1 MIDPKLLQTILPV
14 VVIVIVMALRFRSM
28 NKARPLNPKTLWI
41 APVLLIALAAAT
53 FYATPLSAVGLSI
66 SAVALI
72 VGGLI
77 GWQRGKLI
85 RIDRDPATGKLTQQ
99 ASPAAL
105 ILLVG
110 IIGLRYALRNYF
122 DLTPG
127 ADGKMSAQALMITDA
142 LLLFAVGLVAMTRIE
157 MMIRARQLMNGPAPL
172 ASSGVGQ

>member
-1 MIDPKLLQTILPV
+1 MDPKLLQSILPV
-14 VVIVIVMALRFRSM
+14 VVIVIVMAFRLRSM
-28 NKARPLNPKTLWI
+28 KKARPLNAKTLWI
-41 APVLLIALAAAT
+41 APVLLIAVAIGSL
-53 FYATPLSAVGLSI
+53 YATPLSAMGLSI

-85 RIDRDPATGKLTQQ
+85 HIDRDPATGKLTQQ

-127 ADGKMSAQALMITDA
+127 ADGKMSGQALMITDA
-142 LLLFAVGLVAMTRIE
+142 LLLFAVGLVVMTRIE
-157 MMIRARQLMNGPAPL
+157 MMIRAKRILDHGIA
-172 ASSGVGQ
+172 ADVAA

>member
-1 MIDPKLLQTILPV
+1 MDPKLLQTILPV

-28 NKARPLNPKTLWI
+28 KKARPLNHKTLWI
-41 APVLLIALAAAT
+41 APVLLIALAIAVL
-53 FYATPLSAVGLSI
+53 YATPLSAMGLSI
-66 SAVALI
+66 GGVALI

-85 RIDRDPATGKLTQQ
+85 HIDCDPVTGKLTQQ

-142 LLLFAVGLVAMTRIE
+142 LLLFAVGLVVMTRIE
-157 MMIRARQLMNGPAPL
+157 MIIRARRILNNGMA
-172 ASSGVGQ
+172 ADVAA

>member
-1 MIDPKLLQTILPV
+1 MDPKLLQTILPV

-28 NKARPLNPKTLWI
+28 NKVRPLNPRTLWI
-41 APVLLIALAAAT
+41 APVILIALAGITLVAA
-53 FYATPLSAVGLSI
+53 PLSAMGLSI
-66 SAVALI
+66 GAVALI

-85 RIDRDPATGKLTQQ
+85 RILRDPTTGKLTQQ
-99 ASPAAL
+99 VSPAAL

-110 IIGLRYALRNYF
+110 IIALRYALRNYF

-127 ADGKMSAQALMITDA
+127 ADGRMSAQALIITDA

-157 MMIRARQLMNGPAPL
+157 MLIRARRISVQGP
-172 ASSGVGQ
+172 SGDVAA